1 MGGFA
6 YDGVIMTPD
15 YAGGAEISMFK
26 YKPPLA
32 NTDSVEATEAGNKY
46 HVIFHKVEE
55 GKVVIDEQ
63 FETILID
70 PGVYVDGLVGLNLYV
85 TIARKTAKT
94 GKWIKQYLKDIEKTI
109 ILHQQSKQEKK

>member
-1 MGGFA
+1 MTGFA

-32 NTDSVEATEAGNKY
+32 NSPSVGATEAGNKY
-46 HVIFHKVEE
+46 HVVFHKIEE
-55 GKVVIDEQ
+55 GKVVIDDQ

-94 GKWIKQYLKDIEKTI
+94 AKWLKQYLIDIENTF